1 MLELEKINEVLM
13 QTLSERRYQHSL
25 GVAEMAEKLA
35 AKYGADKE
43 KAFLAGLI
51 HDCAKEIP
59 PEEAVTMLRE
69 SFHITPDAMSLQAPR
84 LLHGVLGACI
94 AQSRFGIYEPEIL
107 DAVRYHTTGKAKM
120 NLLSKIIYI
129 ADYIEPNRAYRDVEY
144 LRDLTFQNLEEAM
157 LFAVDFT
164 VRDLVEKG
172 KTIHPDTIHLRNDL
186 LVQKE
191 VLSTDGKGLV

>member
-1 MLELEKINEVLM
+1 MLDLEKINAGLL
-13 QTLSERRYQHSL
+13 QTLSERRYHHSL
-25 GVAEMAEKLA
+25 GVAEMAVKLA
-35 AKYGADKE
+35 KHYGADEE
-43 KAFLAGLI
+43 KAFLAGLV

-69 SFHITPDAMSLQAPR
+69 KFHITPDAMSLQAPR

-94 AQSRFGIYEPEIL
+94 AQSRFGIYDPEIL
-107 DAVRYHTTGKAKM
+107 DAIRYHTTGKARM
-120 NLLSKIIYI
+120 SLLSRIVYI

-164 VRDLVEKG
+164 VKDLVEKG
-172 KTIHPDTIHLRNDL
+172 RTIHPDTIHLRNDL

-191 VLSTDGKGLV
+191 ALATDGREQV

>member
-1 MLELEKINEVLM
+1 MLELEKINEVLL
-13 QTLSERRYQHSL
+13 QSLSERRYQHSL
-25 GVAEMAEKLA
+25 GVAEMAVKLA
-35 AKYGADKE
+35 KRYDADRE
-43 KAFLAGLI
+43 KAFLAGLV

-59 PEEAVTMLRE
+59 LEEAVSMLQE
-69 SFHITPDAMSLQAPR
+69 KYHVTPDAMSLQSPR
-84 LLHGVLGACI
+84 LLHGILGACI
-94 AQSRFGIYEPEIL
+94 AQSRLGIYDPEIL
-107 DAVRYHTTGKAKM
+107 DAIRYHTTGKAKM
-120 NLLSKIIYI
+120 NLLSRIIYI

-144 LRDLTFQNLEEAM
+144 LRDLTFENLEEAM

-191 VLSTDGKGLV
+191 ALTTDGKGHV